1 VTGPAVDYERA
12 LVEAAVL
19 AWLSGRPEEEGA
31 FRAERDCVYEI
42 PDPEAREAAFA
53 ALHGAWF
60 ERLGLDRALQKALA
74 ERPEIAGR
82 CARCI
87 VARVVAARD
96 ESADL
101 LVAPPALPTL
111 LVRVR
116 AATLC
121 VPERWERLLRH
132 ELLHVADMLDPTF
145 DYAPR
150 LPPSP
155 VGPAHD
161 RRLAERYRVLWDAFV
176 DGRLARAGQAPAE
189 AREERLSD
197 FARAF
202 PELGD
207 RVPAAFEAFFD
218 AERCTHA
225 GLVAFAQSAGAAS
238 PTALPAAA
246 HL

>member
-1 VTGPAVDYERA
+1 MTGPAVDYERA

-19 AWLSGRPEEEGA
+19 AWLGGRPEERA
-31 FRAERDCVYEI
+31 FQAERDGVYEI

-60 ERLGLDRALQKALA
+60 ERLRLDRPLPKALA

-87 VARVVAARD
+87 VARVMAARD

-150 LPPSP
+150 LPSSP
-155 VGPAHD
+155 EGPAHD
-161 RRLAERYRVLWDAFV
+161 RRLAERYRVLWDAYV
-176 DGRLARAGQAPAE
+176 DGRLARAGWAPAQARE
-189 AREERLSD
+189 ARLEE

-207 RVPAAFEAFFD
+207 RAAAAFERFFD
-218 AERCTHA
+218 AARRTHA
-225 GLVAFAQSAGAAS
+225 DLVAFAQSAGAGQPVAFS
-238 PTALPAAA
+238 AAP
-246 HL
+246 HP